1 MAWLAVD
8 KNGSEYIY
16 NFEPIR
22 RNDYFECDESYYDS
36 GYVKLSEGSI
46 MKLIGQK
53 LTWDDE
59 PVEI

>member
-8 KNGSEYIY
+8 KDNSEYIY
-16 NFEPIR
+16 KEKPIR
-22 RNDYFECDESYYDS
+22 YTGEYWYNDYE
-36 GYVKLSEGSI
+36 YVQIPYGSI
-46 MKLIGQK
+46 EILIGRK

>member
-22 RNDYFECDESYYDS
+22 KSDYFEYDESYYDS
-36 GYVKLSEGSI
+36 GYIKLPKGSI
-46 MKLIGQK
+46 EKLIGYE
-53 LTWDDE
+53 LNWNNE